1 MLPGSL
7 LLRTA
12 QRAFSELL
20 FHELPRRLGSLQPTM
35 PSRTRPIDRCQ
46 PQARAKVQGAPAR
59 PAAVLYPGTAFG
71 HSCLGK
77 LLYFRQMAS
86 ITLSL
91 PDDLA
96 SQIRVQQEQLPRILE
111 MGLRELNAAGQSGF
125 DGAADVLELL
135 AALPTP
141 EEILNLRPS
150 SRLSA
155 RVAEMVEKSRLGEM
169 TPGDEQDWERYE
181 YLEHLVR
188 MAKAAARL
196 KLASSAGDG

>member
-1 MLPGSL
+1 M
-7 LLRTA
+7 
-12 QRAFSELL
+12 QRAK
-20 FHELPRRLGSLQPTM
+20 G
-35 PSRTRPIDRCQ
+35 
-46 PQARAKVQGAPAR
+46 
-59 PAAVLYPGTAFG
+59 
-71 HSCLGK
+71 GK

-96 SQIRVQQEQLPRILE
+96 SQIRAQQQQLPRILE
-111 MGLRELNAAGQSGF
+111 LGLRELNASHQSGF

-150 SRLSA
+150 PRLSA
-155 RVAEMVEKSRLGEM
+155 RVAEMIEKSRRGEM
-169 TPGDEQDWERYE
+169 APLDEQDWERYE

-188 MAKAAARL
+188 MAKAAAQM
-196 KLASSAGDG
+196 KLASAAGDV